1 MSDIHTKKLLILYI
15 LDILQKYTD
24 EEHRL
29 SQKEIQDILKKEYE
43 MPVDRKAIKR
53 NLLNLIEYG
62 SSIEYREV
70 SRKEIFRKKSVVSD
84 EDSLDLEDKGIPEDD
99 LLWTD
104 FYLKQKFT
112 NEELRLLIDSLLFSK
127 HIPYSQAKKLITKL
141 ESLSNIYFKS
151 RSQYIYPL
159 PVDRTDNKQVFYNIS
174 ILDEAI
180 RKKQKVLFEYAEY
193 HTDKKMHLKKREDG
207 SVREYVVTPYQMAV
221 QEGKYYLI
229 CNYDKYDDISNYRVD
244 RIRNIQVLEEKGKP
258 FETLK
263 WSGHQPMNL
272 NEYMKEH
279 VYMYSSENAF
289 VKFRIV
295 KAMIS
300 DVIDLFGK
308 CHMPLDSF
316 SLEWFKRK
324 FGEDDFTNFERYSEN
339 HKKLPENLFTQK
351 GEKKKL
357 KAESMG
363 SWSSMQTW
371 EEGCEKQEYPYEF
384 YAYVIKKYCDERSI
398 TPLQLDFIVWSKI
411 QKIMAAESFIKT
423 FKDDDEEDKKEKK
436 SEKSEAYDINNLK
449 NTLENRLI
457 KIRTLICK

>member
-1 MSDIHTKKLLILYI
+1 MEKTKEEIKKDIKDSVDDFIGTI
-15 LDILQKYTD
+15 
-24 EEHRL
+24 
-29 SQKEIQDILKKEYE
+29 KKEPCCKYFSSDE
-43 MPVDRKAIKR
+43 NKKEEVNWEDEKVYKDTLYQGYLDACRTFHWSTEAGR
-53 NLLNLIEYG
+53 AGEDLLE
-62 SSIEYREV
+62 
-70 SRKEIFRKKSVVSD
+70 RKKVWDKSKSDTEENPMREPLTTVAQELGTYFNSD
-84 EDSLDLEDKGIPEDD
+84 EQFDNKYSDWCEQLIKSYED
-99 LLWTD
+99 
-104 FYLKQKFT
+104 YLKGGITYGQAQKIINMAFKYLYCICDRC
-112 NEELRLLIDSLLFSK
+112 EGGEK
-127 HIPYSQAKKLITKL
+127 YKK
-141 ESLSNIYFKS
+141 
-151 RSQYIYPL
+151 
-159 PVDRTDNKQVFYNIS
+159 
-174 ILDEAI
+174 
-180 RKKQKVLFEYAEY
+180 
-193 HTDKKMHLKKREDG
+193 
-207 SVREYVVTPYQMAV
+207 
-221 QEGKYYLI
+221 
-229 CNYDKYDDISNYRVD
+229 
-244 RIRNIQVLEEKGKP
+244 
-258 FETLK
+258 
-263 WSGHQPMNL
+263 
-272 NEYMKEH
+272 
-279 VYMYSSENAF
+279 
-289 VKFRIV
+289 KF
-295 KAMIS
+295 
-300 DVIDLFGK
+300 DK

-457 KIRTLICK
+457 KIRPLICK